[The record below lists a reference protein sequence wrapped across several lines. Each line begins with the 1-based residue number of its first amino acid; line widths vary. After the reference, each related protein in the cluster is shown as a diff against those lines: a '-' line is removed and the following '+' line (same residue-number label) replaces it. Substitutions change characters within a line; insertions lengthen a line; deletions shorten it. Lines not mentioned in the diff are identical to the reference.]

1 MADIILHSG
10 IVIKQEPTRTYL
22 DINEDFLGIPKKT
35 TTQILSSTPTQGLVV
50 YNTTTSEFWIADGS
64 VWKAIKPLEEYEQII
79 PLSFTTTNTTPVV
92 VADIIMNDGDVLMIN
107 AKLVGKRQ
115 ENNQFY
121 TIDYMRSAVKQG
133 GIITIVT
140 GVSSRVLGNFV
151 VNPVFNLINNAN
163 LSARLVVHSGGTQ
176 TINWRGKVIITKPNL
191 P

>member
-35 TTQILSSTPTQGLVV
+35 TTQILSSAPTQGLVV
-50 YNTTTSEFWIADGS
+50 YNTTTNEFWIADGS

-92 VADIIMNDGDVLMIN
+92 VADITMNDGDVLMIN

-115 ENNQFY
+115 GNNQFY

-133 GIITIVT
+133 GVITIVPL
-140 GVSSRVLGNFV
+140 VSQRIVENFAT
-151 VNPVFNLINNAN
+151 NPVLNLINNSN